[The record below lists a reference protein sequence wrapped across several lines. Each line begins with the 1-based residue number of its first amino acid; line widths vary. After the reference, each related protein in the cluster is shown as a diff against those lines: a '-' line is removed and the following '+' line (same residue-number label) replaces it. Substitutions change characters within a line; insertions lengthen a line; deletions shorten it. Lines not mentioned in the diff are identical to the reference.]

1 MFRISIIR
9 AAGIIRAVKRHGAV
23 FASAGSL
30 VLLASIGAAQTARL
44 NTAGAAD
51 VAAGRRIF
59 EAQCAWCHG
68 TEGTGG
74 TGPDLR
80 RPTLRHAANDAA
92 LVTIVRT
99 GIPGTE
105 MPSFAIALT
114 DRMAWQTA
122 AYVRSLGRTAARP
135 APGDARRGAGIF
147 ESAGCVSCHIVNGR
161 GGTLGPEL
169 TSIGALRGPTHLR
182 DSIVSPEAA
191 HPPGYL
197 IVRAVTTAGAAI
209 RGVRVNEDVF
219 WVHIRDAGGTVHT
232 LDKSALTSLEREPAG
247 TLMPSYASRF
257 SAAELDDVV
266 AYLATLRG
274 AR

>member
-1 MFRISIIR
+1 M
-9 AAGIIRAVKRHGAV
+9 KRHVAV
-23 FASAGSL
+23 VGSAILFVLQAAFAT
-30 VLLASIGAAQTARL
+30 AQTARL
-44 NTAGAAD
+44 SAAGAAD
-51 VAAGRRIF
+51 IAAGRRIF
-59 EAQCAWCHG
+59 ESQCAWCHG

-80 RPTLRHAANDAA
+80 RSTLRHAATDPE

-114 DRMAWQTA
+114 ENMAWQTA
-122 AYVRSLGRTAARP
+122 AYVRTLGRAATRP
-135 APGDARRGAGIF
+135 APGDPKRGAALF
-147 ESAGCVSCHIVNGR
+147 ESTGCGSCHVVNGR

-169 TSIGALRGPTHLR
+169 TSIGALRGPSHLR
-182 DSIVSPEAA
+182 ESIVQPEAA

-197 IVRAVTTAGAAI
+197 IVRAQPTAGPTI

-219 WVHIRDAGGTVHT
+219 WIHVRDSGGTVHALEKST
-232 LDKSALTSLEREPAG
+232 LASLDRELTG
-247 TLMPSYASRF
+247 TLMPSYASRL
-257 SAAELDDVV
+257 SGTDLDDMV

-274 AR
+274 IR